1 MSGAHKEDKMLQSKT
16 NYFNSICRISGSENH
31 HNYQVWYR
39 NGKTVNFSSA
49 LELCDYL
56 LLTKKKILED
66 VKVYV
71 YDVESSSAMCGMLD
85 AMGVSYELVT
95 CPSEAGDSFDFVV
108 AFDNINKQYYNKF
121 LV

>member
-1 MSGAHKEDKMLQSKT
+1 MLQSKT
-16 NYFNSICRISGSENH
+16 NYFNSINGASTAIARISGSENH
-31 HNYQVWYR
+31 HNYQVWYS

-71 YDVESSSAMCGMLD
+71 YDVESSSSMCGMLD
-85 AMGVSYELVT
+85 AMGVSYELIQ
-95 CPSEAGDSFDFVV
+95 CPDFVV

>member
-1 MSGAHKEDKMLQSKT
+1 MTQYKS
-16 NYFNSICRISGSENH
+16 NPFNSINGASTAVTRISGSETN

-39 NGKTVNFSSA
+39 DGKTVNFSSA

-56 LLTKKKILED
+56 LLTKKKILDE

-85 AMGVSYELVT
+85 AMGVNYELIT
-95 CPSEAGDSFDFVV
+95 CPDFVV

>member
-1 MSGAHKEDKMLQSKT
+1 MLHYKSNNFT
-16 NYFNSICRISGSENH
+16 ELINRISGSESH

-39 NGKTVNFSSA
+39 DGRTVNFSTA

-56 LLTKKKILED
+56 LLTKKKILSNI
-66 VKVYV
+66 KVYV

-85 AMGVSYELVT
+85 AMGVEYELVQ
-95 CPSEAGDSFDFVV
+95 CPDFLV